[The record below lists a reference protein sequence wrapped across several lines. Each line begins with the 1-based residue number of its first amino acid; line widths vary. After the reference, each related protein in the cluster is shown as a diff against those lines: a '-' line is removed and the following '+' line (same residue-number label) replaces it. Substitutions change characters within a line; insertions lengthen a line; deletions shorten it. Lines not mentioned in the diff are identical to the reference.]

1 MVESFIVYVVVGVIF
16 VRFCCLCFVIEI
28 HFVCWSTLKYFAIRA
43 DLNVQHSMEIGSLI
57 TVDVIDFVKLFICL

>member
-1 MVESFIVYVVVGVIF
+1 MF
-16 VRFCCLCFVIEI
+16 FVIEI
-28 HFVCWSTLKYFAIRA
+28 HIVCWSTLKYFAIRA